1 MKYDCTLSDTCFGV
15 ANAYILDMTRR
26 ADSISPL
33 RMRIRARESGSV
45 SAAPQDESKIHEI
58 RAGKRAAD
66 IGCRQ
71 VQPRDRPSI
80 SIRRGCSQMQHLS
93 SSMPSVTEER
103 GGACHT
109 YAICDDLPSGDHDYV
124 QNDHAAPLACRRKL
138 LDIQRGYARR
148 QTDTNSDEEATANL
162 G

>member
-103 GGACHT
+103 GALAIPMPYAMTCPPVIMTTFRTTMRPLWRVGESSWIYSGAT
-109 YAICDDLPSGDHDYV
+109 QDAKPTPIPM
-124 QNDHAAPLACRRKL
+124 RK
-138 LDIQRGYARR
+138 R
-148 QTDTNSDEEATANL
+148 QPI
-162 G
+162 